1 MSNNKKN
8 NIVKLKFKPDSG
20 LGERAKI
27 GIIVLRSDQT
37 LEYEFKDLLD
47 VNGVALY
54 HSRIDNDMEIS
65 EFTLAKMEKELPRAA
80 NLLPPS
86 FNFDVIGYCCTSGT
100 TIIGEE
106 KVSKVIKSVHSE
118 ALVTNPLSAGKAAL
132 NSLGIKNIGFI
143 TPYEPRITLEM
154 RNNFLENGF
163 EIPVTGSFFE
173 SDDFVVGRISTDSI
187 LESIEKIGSCKECDG
202 VFVSC
207 TNLRVTSL
215 IKDAEDRL
223 GKPVTSSNHAL
234 AWHLLRLAGIKDC
247 QENSGSLFLRQLSA

>member
-1 MSNNKKN
+1 MSINKIN
-8 NIVKLKFKPDSG
+8 NIVKLKYKSDSG

-27 GIIVLRSDQT
+27 GIILLRSDQT
-37 LEYEFKDLLD
+37 LEYEFKEMLDL
-47 VNGVALY
+47 NGVALY

-65 EFTLAKMEKELPRAA
+65 EITLAKMEKELPRAV

-106 KVSKVIKSVHSE
+106 KVSKVIKSIHSE
-118 ALVTNPLSAGKAAL
+118 ALITNPLSAGKAAL

-163 EIPVTGSFFE
+163 DVLTIQKNPFATTINFILHRIKHKNGFTANSKNIFNNSFFK
-173 SDDFVVGRISTDSI
+173 S
-187 LESIEKIGSCKECDG
+187 
-202 VFVSC
+202 
-207 TNLRVTSL
+207 
-215 IKDAEDRL
+215 A
-223 GKPVTSSNHAL
+223 SNFFFAQ
-234 AWHLLRLAGIKDC
+234 G
-247 QENSGSLFLRQLSA
+247 

>member
-1 MSNNKKN
+1 MSINKIN
-8 NIVKLKFKPDSG
+8 NIVKLKYIPDSG

-37 LEYEFKDLLD
+37 LEYEFKELLD
-47 VNGVALY
+47 LNGVALY
-54 HSRIDNDMEIS
+54 HSRIDNDMKIS
-65 EFTLAKMEKELPRAA
+65 EFTLAKMEKELPSAA

-106 KVSKVIKSVHSE
+106 KVSKVIKSVHSK

-132 NSLGIKNIGFI
+132 SSLGIKNIGFI
-143 TPYEPRITLEM
+143 TPYEPRITIEM
-154 RNNFLENGF
+154 RKNFLENGF

-173 SDDFVVGRISTDSI
+173 SDDFIVGRISSDSI
-187 LESIEKIGSCKECDG
+187 LESIEKIGSSKECDG

-207 TNLRVTSL
+207 TNLRVASL
-215 IKDAEDRL
+215 IKDAEDLL

-234 AWHLLRLAGIKDC
+234 AWHLLRLSGIKDC
-247 QENSGSLFLRQLSA
+247 QKNYGSLFLR